1 MQRSITHQNN
11 LTPFIYV
18 GVFALFS
25 SLSSIYLILPP
36 MLGVLFVLF
45 KKSMDKSDSIYIV
58 LVSICLVIFEVN
70 NGYML
75 FSSILYFFIVYK
87 AILPKI
93 KQNFSCL
100 SCMKIAYVLIAYLG
114 YYFFL
119 LLVSNIFLLPE
130 PSINYYIV
138 YYIVIEFFLVSLL

>member
-18 GVFALFS
+18 GVFIIFS
-25 SLSSIYLILPP
+25 SMSSIYLILPP

-45 KKSMDKSDSIYIV
+45 KKSMDKSDSIYIL
-58 LVSICLVIFEVN
+58 LVSLCLVIFEIN
-70 NGYML
+70 NGYTL

-87 AILPKI
+87 LVLPKI

-119 LLVSNIFLLPE
+119 ILMSNIFLLPE